1 MALLVRR
8 PSPRKGTDKTGQ
20 RFACIS
26 IRTGSAENLS
36 LGVAAPNGKHRII
49 LRYGGSRCMKSRLHP
64 EQGRAEML
72 TIAEA
77 QQRTELFLTGQMIEA
92 LQAVEYELP
101 SFEAE
106 PRVMH
111 LSDAARSRVQIRH
124 VRGASDATYLVNSFG
139 DELLMQLQLNVHRL
153 VVVYRVPALDALDAN
168 TLAVRLERWRLG
180 AEHAGWKFGWRDAP
194 VAGDPG
200 RRYVETY
207 CYAFAG
213 RDFLEDEVQQLYWR
227 TDIVQMTRY
236 FMIEAARS
244 GIRLSP
250 RDAGFPL

>member
-1 MALLVRR
+1 
-8 PSPRKGTDKTGQ
+8 
-20 RFACIS
+20 
-26 IRTGSAENLS
+26 
-36 LGVAAPNGKHRII
+36 
-49 LRYGGSRCMKSRLHP
+49 
-64 EQGRAEML
+64 ML

-77 QQRTELFLTGQMIEA
+77 QQQTERFLTGQMIEA

-101 SFEAE
+101 SFETE
-106 PRVMH
+106 PQEVQ
-111 LSDAARSRVQIRH
+111 LSDVARTRVQIRH

-153 VVVYRVPALDALDAN
+153 VVVYRVPALESLDAN

-194 VAGDPG
+194 IAGDPG

-207 CYAFAG
+207 CYAFAD
-213 RDFLEDEVQQLYWR
+213 RNFLEDEMQQLYWR

-236 FMIEAARS
+236 FMVEAAHS

-250 RDAGFPL
+250 RSAGFPL

>member
-1 MALLVRR
+1 
-8 PSPRKGTDKTGQ
+8 
-20 RFACIS
+20 
-26 IRTGSAENLS
+26 
-36 LGVAAPNGKHRII
+36 
-49 LRYGGSRCMKSRLHP
+49 
-64 EQGRAEML
+64 ML
-72 TIAEA
+72 TVAEA
-77 QQRTELFLTGQMIEA
+77 QHRTELFLTGQMLPA

-101 SFEAE
+101 SFETE
-106 PRVMH
+106 PREVH
-111 LSDAARSRVQIRH
+111 LRDAARAQVQIRH
-124 VRGASDATYLVNSFG
+124 MRGASDATYLVNSFG

-153 VVVYRVPALDALDAN
+153 VVVYRVPGLDALDAN

-207 CYAFAG
+207 CYAFAS

-236 FMIEAARS
+236 FMIEAALT

-250 RDAGFPL
+250 RHAGFPL